1 MFIAKIL
8 DIYIVAVHM
17 KKTSTIMYI
26 KGLDAC

>member
-1 MFIAKIL
+1 
-8 DIYIVAVHM
+8 VAVHM